1 MRSVVEK
8 RRHARRAVM
17 TMCRNPLAHAN
28 CWRKF
33 VITCNKSLRAA
44 RPAAGPFE
52 KLATGYVV
60 SRESPAFGRT
70 VTYDTDRSSETR
82 LSKFTRSDSNRPAR
96 VSGAH
101 GPRHPNLGAHS
112 SGKVD

>member
-44 RPAAGPFE
+44 RPAAGPVE

-60 SRESPAFGRT
+60 SRESPAFART
-70 VTYDTDRSSETR
+70 VTYDTDSSSEAR
-82 LSKFTRSDSNRPAR
+82 LSKFTRFWFQPPGSCQWPPWPPTPQPGGHTVHA
-96 VSGAH
+96 
-101 GPRHPNLGAHS
+101 
-112 SGKVD
+112 K